1 MKMIYNLLTT
11 NLKNA
16 WIWYINTWMKPIY
29 DNKEKERHNIK
40 FFNWISVSSI
50 NIDLNK
56 KNILP
61 LLKSTP
67 VKLMP

>member
-11 NLKNA
+11 NLKKCLDLVYKHLDEA
-16 WIWYINTWMKPIY
+16 IY

-40 FFNWISVSSI
+40 FFNCISVSSI

-56 KNILP
+56 KNN
-61 LLKSTP
+61 LKVWVRVSIY
-67 VKLMP
+67 V